1 MPMEKISKYTKF
13 FDLLIVGEKEE
24 CGALCELGKTYFR
37 TLRYLPLSEV
47 ITDSLTCHILMI
59 KGSASSISHKNAR
72 LLFSQIQRL
81 DTFILSEDEIT
92 LALYKEAL
100 NLRAVYV
107 GASVEDEQG
116 FAQMLLSVLPSII
129 KRHNESLTSQFHKQI
144 MENTEHQFWIHRNGK
159 TLFANESFKRYF
171 LFNALNEFDQS
182 SASMELASIKTSGLH
197 KLYNPKSGDH
207 NFFVTV
213 ESLGESDTLIGLTE
227 VKEGCKRCEKQ
238 FLNRI
243 SFIELLKDAFV
254 IHRGEEESIPVV
266 ILLVENAD
274 KIVEEFGEKVYNEI
288 GMEIYELAQKH
299 FTPMSV
305 IGQWHKNVF
314 TLIDSSVSIK
324 EITESLERLHANI
337 LNHISVQGAT
347 PMIESYVIDLDG
359 VELNKA
365 IRIIDH
371 VHERKLIASDLS
383 HMIYHEISY
392 DGDILDIKD
401 QALHYLE
408 KLFYSKSQVRLLNFY
423 KGIRISTI
431 ANIVKIAEG
440 VVYMAIEKIQGYAMQ
455 LEESVVIQGTN
466 VPFDI
471 AAEIK
476 IVDIG
481 KKIALLYNFEPLKAS
496 ANNRQHIRIQSDHRM
511 HVTMSSQRQ
520 MSSGVIADISITSIA
535 LKMNSAIGIPPKGTE
550 VTLQF
555 NLPLKRLEGGM
566 FPMIIKGHIEF
577 IQEMEEYTK
586 VVVLL
591 KLEEPYESYLI
602 EYIYARQQSLVSEIK
617 SIVSKL

>member
-13 FDLLIVGEKEE
+13 FDLLIVGEKAE
-24 CGALCELGKTYFR
+24 CGTLCELGKSYFR
-37 TLRYLPLSEV
+37 TLRYLSFNEAMNDP
-47 ITDSLTCHILMI
+47 LTCHILMI
-59 KGSASSISHKNAR
+59 QGTASSISQPNAR
-72 LLFSQIQRL
+72 LLFSHIHRL
-81 DTFILSEDEIT
+81 DTFVLSDDEIT
-92 LALYKEAL
+92 LALYREAL

-107 GASVEDEQG
+107 GASVYDEQG
-116 FAQMLLSVLPSII
+116 FAHILSSVLPSIV
-129 KRHNESLTSQFHKQI
+129 KRYNESIAAQYYKQI
-144 MENTEHQFWIHRNGK
+144 MENTAHQFWIHRNGK
-159 TLFANESFKRYF
+159 TLFANESFKDYF
-171 LFNALNEFDQS
+171 LFNTLSEFDRS
-182 SASMELASIKTSGLH
+182 TASMELASIKTSGLH
-197 KLYNPKSGDH
+197 KFYNPKRGD
-207 NFFVTV
+207 NDFFVTI
-213 ESLGESDTLIGLTE
+213 ESLGETDTLIGLTE

-243 SFIELLKDAFV
+243 SFIEMLKDAFV
-254 IHRGEEESIPVV
+254 IHREENESIAVV
-266 ILLVENAD
+266 ILLIENAE
-274 KIVEEFGEKVYNEI
+274 KIVEEFGENVYNQI

-337 LNHISVQGAT
+337 LNHISVRGAK
-347 PMIESYVIDLDG
+347 PMIESYVIDLDN

-365 IRIIDH
+365 IGIIDH
-371 VHERKLIASDLS
+371 VHERQLIASDLE

-392 DGDILDIKD
+392 NNDMIDIKD
-401 QALHYLE
+401 QALYYLE
-408 KLFYSKSQVRLLNFY
+408 KLFYSKSQIRLLNFY

-431 ANIVKIAEG
+431 GTIIKIADE
-440 VVYMAIEKIQGYAMQ
+440 VVYVAIEKIQGYAMQ

-471 AAEIK
+471 AAELK

-481 KKIALLYNFEPLKAS
+481 KKIALLHNFTPLKAS

-511 HVTMSSQRQ
+511 HVTMHALRH
-520 MSSGVIADISITSIA
+520 MSSGTIADISITSIA
-535 LKMNSAIGIPPKGTE
+535 IKMNSAKGIPPKGTE
-550 VTLQF
+550 VTLHF
-555 NLPLKRLEGGM
+555 NLPLKRLDEEM

-577 IQEMEEYTK
+577 IQETKEYTK
-586 VVVLL
+586 IVVLL